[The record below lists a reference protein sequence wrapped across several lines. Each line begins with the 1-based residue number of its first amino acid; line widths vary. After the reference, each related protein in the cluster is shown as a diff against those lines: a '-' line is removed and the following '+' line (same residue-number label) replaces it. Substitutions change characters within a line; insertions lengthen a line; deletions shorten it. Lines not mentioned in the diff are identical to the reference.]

1 MKIADLLSLVRFYL
15 DEESEVELPAGA
27 VEHPYWND
35 TKLTLLINHSYAA
48 FRDMLTMYDKDY
60 GITTVTGVVTVP
72 ASTITLPTDLRSVNQ
87 LTVGGNVLYHR
98 PLTLMLRNELDM
110 AETGTPMFYC
120 ITGTT
125 ATLYP
130 KATSALAYT
139 LVYTPGITPAE
150 YHALAYTLVY
160 PPGIPPEEYH
170 PPADEGETEVD
181 YPERDT
187 WLRWVVYDVVSE
199 ALKKDRRHDEAMAY
213 LRYRQEVEAGIDRD
227 ISIMNRGTVRNI
239 FGEA

>member
-15 DEESEVELPAGA
+15 DEESEFELPAGA

-48 FRDMLTMYDKDY
+48 FRDMLTMFDKDY

-87 LTVGGNVLYHR
+87 LTVGGNVLYHKS
-98 PLTLMLRNELDM
+98 LTLMLRKELDM
-110 AETGTPMFYC
+110 AETGTPLFYC

-139 LVYTPGITPAE
+139 LAYTPGITPAE
-150 YHALAYTLVY
+150 YHLLSLNYQ
-160 PPGIPPEEYH
+160 PSPID
-170 PPADEGETEVD
+170 DEETEVD

>member
-1 MKIADLLSLVRFYL
+1 MKIADLLSQVRFYL
-15 DEESEVELPAGA
+15 DEVSPELPEGA
-27 VEHPYWND
+27 VTNPFWTD
-35 TKLTLLINHSYAA
+35 AQLCLLINHSSAA
-48 FRDMLTMYDKDY
+48 FRDMMFDKDY
-60 GITTVTGVVTVP
+60 GITTVTGTVTVP

-150 YHALAYTLVY
+150 YH
-160 PPGIPPEEYH
+160 

>member
-1 MKIADLLSLVRFYL
+1 MKIADLLSQVRFYL
-15 DEESEVELPAGA
+15 DEVSPELPEGA
-27 VEHPYWND
+27 VANPFWTD
-35 TKLTLLINHSYAA
+35 DQLCLLINQSYAA

-150 YHALAYTLVY
+150 YH
-160 PPGIPPEEYH
+160 
-170 PPADEGETEVD
+170 PPADEGETEFD

>member
-48 FRDMLTMYDKDY
+48 FRDMLTMFDKDY
-60 GITTVTGVVTVP
+60 GITTVTGTVTVP

-130 KATSALAYT
+130 KATSSLSYT
-139 LVYTPGITPAE
+139 LVYTPGITPAK
-150 YHALAYTLVY
+150 
-160 PPGIPPEEYH
+160 YH
-170 PPADEGETEVD
+170 PPVGED

>member
-1 MKIADLLSLVRFYL
+1 MKIADLLSQVRFYL
-15 DEESEVELPAGA
+15 DEVSPELPEGA
-27 VEHPYWND
+27 VTNPFWTD
-35 TKLTLLINHSYAA
+35 AQLCLLINHSYAA

-150 YHALAYTLVY
+150 YR
-160 PPGIPPEEYH
+160 

>member
-1 MKIADLLSLVRFYL
+1 MKIADLLTMVRFYL
-15 DEESEVELPAGA
+15 DEEGADDLPAGA
-27 VEHPYWND
+27 VVNPFWTD

-150 YHALAYTLVY
+150 YR
-160 PPGIPPEEYH
+160 
-170 PPADEGETEVD
+170 PPADRGKTEVD

>member
-1 MKIADLLSLVRFYL
+1 MKIADLLSQVRFYL
-15 DEESEVELPAGA
+15 DEVSPELPEGA
-27 VEHPYWND
+27 VTNPFWTD
-35 TKLTLLINHSYAA
+35 AQLCLLINHSYAA

-150 YHALAYTLVY
+150 YHTPAY
-160 PPGIPPEEYH
+160 
-170 PPADEGETEVD
+170 DEVD

>member
-15 DEESEVELPAGA
+15 DEVSPELPEGA
-27 VEHPYWND
+27 VTNPFWTD
-35 TKLTLLINHSYAA
+35 AQLCLLINHSYAA

-150 YHALAYTLVY
+150 YH
-160 PPGIPPEEYH
+160 
-170 PPADEGETEVD
+170 PPADEGETEAD

>member
-1 MKIADLLSLVRFYL
+1 MKIADLLSQARFYL
-15 DEESEVELPAGA
+15 DEVSPELPEGA
-27 VEHPYWND
+27 VTNPFWTD
-35 TKLTLLINHSYAA
+35 AQLCLLINHSYAA

-150 YHALAYTLVY
+150 YH
-160 PPGIPPEEYH
+160 
-170 PPADEGETEVD
+170 PPADEGETEAD

>member
-15 DEESEVELPAGA
+15 DEESEYDSPLPAGA

-35 TKLTLLINHSYAA
+35 QKLTLLINHSYAA

-150 YHALAYTLVY
+150 YQ
-160 PPGIPPEEYH
+160 

>member
-15 DEESEVELPAGA
+15 DEESEFELPAGA

-48 FRDMLTMYDKDY
+48 FRDMLTMFDKDY
-60 GITTVTGVVTVP
+60 GITTVTGTVTVP

-150 YHALAYTLVY
+150 YH
-160 PPGIPPEEYH
+160 

>member
-1 MKIADLLSLVRFYL
+1 MKIADLLSQVRFYL
-15 DEESEVELPAGA
+15 DEVSPELPEGA
-27 VEHPYWND
+27 VTNPFWTD
-35 TKLTLLINHSYAA
+35 AQLCLLINHSYAA

-110 AETGTPMFYC
+110 AETGTPVFYC

-150 YHALAYTLVY
+150 YR
-160 PPGIPPEEYH
+160 

>member
-1 MKIADLLSLVRFYL
+1 MKIADLLSQVRFYL
-15 DEESEVELPAGA
+15 DEVSPELPEGA
-27 VEHPYWND
+27 VTNPFWTD
-35 TKLTLLINHSYAA
+35 AQLCLLINHSYAA

-98 PLTLMLRNELDM
+98 PLTLMLRNEFDM

-139 LVYTPGITPAE
+139 LVYTPGITPAK
-150 YHALAYTLVY
+150 
-160 PPGIPPEEYH
+160 YH
-170 PPADEGETEVD
+170 PPAGEGETEVD

-213 LRYRQEVEAGIDRD
+213 LRYRQEVEVGIDRD

>member
-15 DEESEVELPAGA
+15 DEESEFELPAGA

-98 PLTLMLRNELDM
+98 PLTLMLRNEFDM

-150 YHALAYTLVY
+150 YR
-160 PPGIPPEEYH
+160 

>member
-1 MKIADLLSLVRFYL
+1 MKIADLLSQVRFYL
-15 DEESEVELPAGA
+15 DEVPPELPGGA
-27 VEHPYWND
+27 VTNPFWTD
-35 TKLTLLINHSYAA
+35 AQLRLLINHSYAA

-150 YHALAYTLVY
+150 YH
-160 PPGIPPEEYH
+160 
-170 PPADEGETEVD
+170 PPADEGETEAD

>member
-1 MKIADLLSLVRFYL
+1 MKIADLLSQVRFYL
-15 DEESEVELPAGA
+15 DEVSPELPEGA
-27 VEHPYWND
+27 VTNPFWTD
-35 TKLTLLINHSYAA
+35 AQLCLLINHSYAA

-150 YHALAYTLVY
+150 YH
-160 PPGIPPEEYH
+160 H
-170 PPADEGETEVD
+170 PAGRGETEVD

>member
-15 DEESEVELPAGA
+15 DEESEFELPAGA

-150 YHALAYTLVY
+150 YR
-160 PPGIPPEEYH
+160 

>member
-15 DEESEVELPAGA
+15 DEVSPELPEGA
-27 VEHPYWND
+27 ISNPFWTD
-35 TKLTLLINHSYAA
+35 AQLCLLINQSYSA

-150 YHALAYTLVY
+150 YR
-160 PPGIPPEEYH
+160 

>member
-1 MKIADLLSLVRFYL
+1 MKIADLLSQVRFYL
-15 DEESEVELPAGA
+15 DEVSPELPEGA
-27 VEHPYWND
+27 VTNPFWTD
-35 TKLTLLINHSYAA
+35 AQLCLLINHSYAA

-150 YHALAYTLVY
+150 YH
-160 PPGIPPEEYH
+160 

-181 YPERDT
+181 YTERDT

>member
-15 DEESEVELPAGA
+15 DEESEFELPAGA

-35 TKLTLLINHSYAA
+35 PKLTLLINHSYAA

-87 LTVGGNVLYHR
+87 LTIGGNVLYHR
-98 PLTLMLRNELDM
+98 PLTLMLRNKLDM

-150 YHALAYTLVY
+150 YHR
-160 PPGIPPEEYH
+160 
-170 PPADEGETEVD
+170 PADEGETEVD

>member
-1 MKIADLLSLVRFYL
+1 MKIADLLSQVRFYL
-15 DEESEVELPAGA
+15 DEVSPELPEGA
-27 VEHPYWND
+27 VTNPFWTD
-35 TKLTLLINHSYAA
+35 AQLFLLINHSYAA

-150 YHALAYTLVY
+150 YR
-160 PPGIPPEEYH
+160 

>member
-1 MKIADLLSLVRFYL
+1 MKIADLLSQVRFYL
-15 DEESEVELPAGA
+15 DEVSPELPEGA
-27 VEHPYWND
+27 VTNPFWTD
-35 TKLTLLINHSYAA
+35 AQLCLLINHSYAA

-150 YHALAYTLVY
+150 YH
-160 PPGIPPEEYH
+160 
-170 PPADEGETEVD
+170 PPADEGETEAD

>member
-15 DEESEVELPAGA
+15 DEESEFELPAGA

-48 FRDMLTMYDKDY
+48 FRDMLTMFDKDY
-60 GITTVTGVVTVP
+60 GITTVTGTVTVP

-87 LTVGGNVLYHR
+87 LTVGGNVLYHKS
-98 PLTLMLRNELDM
+98 LTLMLRKELDM
-110 AETGTPMFYC
+110 AETGTPLFYC

-139 LVYTPGITPAE
+139 LAYTPGITPAE
-150 YHALAYTLVY
+150 YH
-160 PPGIPPEEYH
+160 PPVD
-170 PPADEGETEVD
+170 DEETEVD

>member
-1 MKIADLLSLVRFYL
+1 MKIADLLSQVRFYL
-15 DEESEVELPAGA
+15 DEVSPELPEGA
-27 VEHPYWND
+27 VTNPFWTD
-35 TKLTLLINHSYAA
+35 AQLCLLINHSYAA

-150 YHALAYTLVY
+150 YH
-160 PPGIPPEEYH
+160 
-170 PPADEGETEVD
+170 PPADEGETEEVD

>member
-1 MKIADLLSLVRFYL
+1 MKIADLLSQVRFYL
-15 DEESEVELPAGA
+15 DEVSPELPEGA
-27 VEHPYWND
+27 VTNPFWTD
-35 TKLTLLINHSYAA
+35 AQLCLLINHSYAA

-110 AETGTPMFYC
+110 AETRTPMFYC
-120 ITGTT
+120 ITCTT

-150 YHALAYTLVY
+150 YR
-160 PPGIPPEEYH
+160 

>member
-1 MKIADLLSLVRFYL
+1 MKIADLLSQVRFYL
-15 DEESEVELPAGA
+15 DEVSPELPEGA
-27 VEHPYWND
+27 VTNPFWTD
-35 TKLTLLINHSYAA
+35 AQLCLLINHSYAA
-48 FRDMLTMYDKDY
+48 FRDMLTIYDKDY

-150 YHALAYTLVY
+150 YH
-160 PPGIPPEEYH
+160 
-170 PPADEGETEVD
+170 PPADRGETEVD

>member
-1 MKIADLLSLVRFYL
+1 MKIADLLSQVRFYL
-15 DEESEVELPAGA
+15 DEVSPELPEGA
-27 VEHPYWND
+27 VTNPFWTD
-35 TKLTLLINHSYAA
+35 AQLCLLINQSYSA

-87 LTVGGNVLYHR
+87 MTVGGNVLYHR

-120 ITGTT
+120 ITGPT

-130 KATSALAYT
+130 KASSALAYT

-150 YHALAYTLVY
+150 YH
-160 PPGIPPEEYH
+160 
-170 PPADEGETEVD
+170 PPADEGETEFD
-181 YPERDT
+181 
-187 WLRWVVYDVVSE
+187 
-199 ALKKDRRHDEAMAY
+199 
-213 LRYRQEVEAGIDRD
+213 
-227 ISIMNRGTVRNI
+227 
-239 FGEA
+239 

>member
-1 MKIADLLSLVRFYL
+1 MKIADLLSQVRFYL
-15 DEESEVELPAGA
+15 DEVSPELPEGA
-27 VEHPYWND
+27 VTNPFWTD
-35 TKLTLLINHSYAA
+35 AQLCLLINHSYAA

-150 YHALAYTLVY
+150 YH
-160 PPGIPPEEYH
+160 
-170 PPADEGETEVD
+170 PPADVGETEVD

>member
-15 DEESEVELPAGA
+15 DEVSPELPEGA
-27 VEHPYWND
+27 VTNPFWTD
-35 TKLTLLINHSYAA
+35 AQLCLLINHSYAA

-130 KATSALAYT
+130 KATSAIAYT

-150 YHALAYTLVY
+150 YH
-160 PPGIPPEEYH
+160 
-170 PPADEGETEVD
+170 PPADDGETEAD

>member
-15 DEESEVELPAGA
+15 DEESEFELPAGS

-48 FRDMLTMYDKDY
+48 FRDMLTMFDKDY
-60 GITTVTGVVTVP
+60 GITTVTGTVTVP
-72 ASTITLPTDLRSVNQ
+72 DSTITLPTDLRSVNQ

-130 KATSALAYT
+130 KATSSLSYT
-139 LVYTPGITPAE
+139 LVYTPGITPAK
-150 YHALAYTLVY
+150 
-160 PPGIPPEEYH
+160 YH
-170 PPADEGETEVD
+170 PPVGAGETEVD

>member
-15 DEESEVELPAGA
+15 DEVSPELPEGA
-27 VEHPYWND
+27 VTNPFWTD
-35 TKLTLLINHSYAA
+35 AQLCLLINHSYAA

-110 AETGTPMFYC
+110 AETGTPTFYC

-150 YHALAYTLVY
+150 YH
-160 PPGIPPEEYH
+160 
-170 PPADEGETEVD
+170 PPADEGETEAD

>member
-1 MKIADLLSLVRFYL
+1 MKIADLLYQVRFYL
-15 DEESEVELPAGA
+15 DEVYPELPEGA
-27 VEHPYWND
+27 VANPFWTD
-35 TKLTLLINHSYAA
+35 DQLCLLINHSYAA

-150 YHALAYTLVY
+150 YR
-160 PPGIPPEEYH
+160 

>member
-15 DEESEVELPAGA
+15 DEVSPEFPEGA
-27 VEHPYWND
+27 VTNPFWTD
-35 TKLTLLINHSYAA
+35 AQLCLLINHSYAA

-150 YHALAYTLVY
+150 YH
-160 PPGIPPEEYH
+160 H
-170 PPADEGETEVD
+170 PADWGETEVD

>member
-15 DEESEVELPAGA
+15 DEESEFELPAGA
-27 VEHPYWND
+27 VVNPFWTD

-150 YHALAYTLVY
+150 YH
-160 PPGIPPEEYH
+160 

-227 ISIMNRGTVRNI
+227 ISIMNRGTVINI

>member
-1 MKIADLLSLVRFYL
+1 MKIADLLSQVRFYL
-15 DEESEVELPAGA
+15 DEVSPELPEGA
-27 VEHPYWND
+27 VTNPFWTD
-35 TKLTLLINHSYAA
+35 AQLCLLINQSYAA

-110 AETGTPMFYC
+110 AETGTPVFYC

-150 YHALAYTLVY
+150 YH
-160 PPGIPPEEYH
+160 
-170 PPADEGETEVD
+170 PPADGGETEVD

>member
-15 DEESEVELPAGA
+15 DEESEFELPARNPPWA

-150 YHALAYTLVY
+150 YR
-160 PPGIPPEEYH
+160 

>member
-1 MKIADLLSLVRFYL
+1 MKIADLLSQVRFYL
-15 DEESEVELPAGA
+15 DEVSPELPEGA
-27 VEHPYWND
+27 VANPFWTD
-35 TKLTLLINHSYAA
+35 DQLCLLINHSYAA

-150 YHALAYTLVY
+150 YHRITPA
-160 PPGIPPEEYH
+160 EYH

>member
-1 MKIADLLSLVRFYL
+1 MKIADLLSQVRFYL
-15 DEESEVELPAGA
+15 DEVSPELPEGA
-27 VEHPYWND
+27 VTNPFWTD
-35 TKLTLLINHSYAA
+35 AQLCLLINQSYSA

-120 ITGTT
+120 ITGPT

-150 YHALAYTLVY
+150 YH
-160 PPGIPPEEYH
+160 
-170 PPADEGETEVD
+170 PPADEGETEFD

>member
-1 MKIADLLSLVRFYL
+1 MKIADLLSQVRFYL
-15 DEESEVELPAGA
+15 DEVSPELPEGA
-27 VEHPYWND
+27 VTNPFWTD
-35 TKLTLLINHSYAA
+35 AQLCLLINHSYAA

-150 YHALAYTLVY
+150 YH
-160 PPGIPPEEYH
+160 
-170 PPADEGETEVD
+170 PPAGEGETEVD

>member
-1 MKIADLLSLVRFYL
+1 MKIADLLSQVRFYL
-15 DEESEVELPAGA
+15 DEVSPELPEGA
-27 VEHPYWND
+27 VTNPFWTD
-35 TKLTLLINHSYAA
+35 AQLCLLINHSYAA
-48 FRDMLTMYDKDY
+48 FRDMLTMFDKDY
-60 GITTVTGVVTVP
+60 GITTVTGTVTVP

-150 YHALAYTLVY
+150 YR
-160 PPGIPPEEYH
+160 